1 MPELDGPGCAR
12 ELLYLLEWFGEL
24 SAARGSGAA
33 GPNPISFAELAA
45 WAALTGNEPTAAEV
59 HILRR
64 IDAAFLAA
72 LGRNLS
78 RG

>member
-24 SAARGSGAA
+24 SAARGAGVA
-33 GPNPISFAELAA
+33 GPNPISFAEIAA
-45 WAALTGNEPTAAEV
+45 WARLTGADPSPAEV
-59 HILRR
+59 QILRR

-72 LGRNLS
+72 LTRSVSHG
-78 RG
+78 